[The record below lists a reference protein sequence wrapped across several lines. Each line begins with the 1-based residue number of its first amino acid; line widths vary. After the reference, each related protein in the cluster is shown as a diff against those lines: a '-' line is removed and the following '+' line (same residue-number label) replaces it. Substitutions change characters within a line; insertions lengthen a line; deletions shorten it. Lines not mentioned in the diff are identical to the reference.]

1 MGTTKDGLHG
11 GGINISVLLFLI
23 LILLVL
29 GTDY

>member
-1 MGTTKDGLHG
+1 MGTTKDGVYG
-11 GGINISVLLFLI
+11 GSNIAVLLFLI